1 MISKE
6 SSVSNLEVI
15 ETLCFFEKEKIKE
28 MLHVVFFDFVFFF
41 GENKNSHL
49 LQCKVISLSC
59 SFFVLLGRF
68 TVKTGKCCEKKL
80 ASGTGR

>member
-1 MISKE
+1 M
-6 SSVSNLEVI
+6 
-15 ETLCFFEKEKIKE
+15 F
-28 MLHVVFFDFVFFF
+28 FFDFVFFF

-59 SFFVLLGRF
+59 FFCLVGALHM
-68 TVKTGKCCEKKL
+68 KTGKCCEKKL